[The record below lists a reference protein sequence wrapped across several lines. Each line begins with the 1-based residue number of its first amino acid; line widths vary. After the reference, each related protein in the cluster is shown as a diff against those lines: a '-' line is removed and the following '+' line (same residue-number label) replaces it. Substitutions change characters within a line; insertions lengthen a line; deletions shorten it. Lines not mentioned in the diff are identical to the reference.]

1 MYELV
6 IILLIGIDQLI
17 KNWALNV
24 LRYKGV
30 AVSLDKTVFTVRGSH
45 DGGDLTRHRGLFCD
59 NYLHDDSDFSV
70 VVFL

>member
-1 MYELV
+1 MNLTAITEP
-6 IILLIGIDQLI
+6 DQV
-17 KNWALNV
+17 AEGPG
-24 LRYKGV
+24 YGV